1 MGTVTIKSGTEE
13 KKEVLEKCTEE
24 ISEVST
30 KIYFR
35 RNFHPD
41 YHQREKLIIG
51 LNYYP
56 GANQSTGPSIEM
68 SPGELDEMRKQLD
81 QLLSNGFIRPSTSPF
96 GAPVLFVKKKD
107 GSLRMCIDYRGL
119 NMLTVKNRYPLPRC
133 DELFDRIRGAKY
145 FSKLDLR
152 SGYHQVRIHP
162 DDIPKT
168 AFRTRYGHFEFLV
181 LPFGLTNAPATF
193 MHMMNSIFRPYLDK
207 FVIVFLDDI
216 LIYSRSLAEHRRHV
230 RQALDLLREN
240 RLYAN
245 AKKCSFFK
253 ESLSFLGHVVSAEGI
268 SMEKD
273 KVKAIQ
279 DWPPPVNVSGVRS
292 FLGLAGYY
300 RKFVRNFSKIAS
312 PLSEL
317 YRRTQNLNGRKHNN
331 KRLKL

>member
-1 MGTVTIKSGTEE
+1 MFKKEQVESLILGTVTIKTETEE
-13 KKEVLEKCTEE
+13 KKEVLEKCTREIRSEYKDLFPEE
-24 ISEVST
+24 LPPGLPPKREVDHRIELLPGSQPVYRS
-30 KIYFR
+30 IY
-35 RNFHPD
+35 
-41 YHQREKLIIG
+41 K
-51 LNYYP
+51 
-56 GANQSTGPSIEM
+56 M

-162 DDIPKT
+162 DDIHKT

-300 RKFVRNFSKIAS
+300 RKFVKKFQQDCKPA
-312 PLSEL
+312 E
-317 YRRTQNLNGRKHNN
+317 
-331 KRLKL
+331 